1 MLFVSGNDF
10 DISSV
15 CESCKKNPCLDK
27 IWRKGKVKGAKFTY
41 RLGGRGPFF
50 SGVEGNLSFFGG
62 KGGWISFRYKGV

>member
-1 MLFVSGNDF
+1 MGTTLIFLASAKV
-10 DISSV
+10 V
-15 CESCKKNPCLDK
+15 KKNPCLDK

-41 RLGGRGPFF
+41 RVGGRGPFF